1 MNFRKTTLRCFPHRC
16 ATVQVCQGSTPEP
29 PSPGYAA
36 HSTPKNVVNDR
47 TPLSEILQ
55 GVFENYQVEL
65 PGKIERKNKLS
76 FVVSDEELERIN
88 AARGGMK
95 LSEYIRS
102 VLFKQRL
109 TIPRASVPAIN
120 RETLVQLNRIG
131 GLLNQQTKALNIAKV
146 QNSFN
151 GITLEYIQ
159 HCLDKLSELERDL
172 KQLGH
177 VIVLLNA
184 GIRNEDDRENF

>member
-1 MNFRKTTLRCFPHRC
+1 
-16 ATVQVCQGSTPEP
+16 
-29 PSPGYAA
+29 
-36 HSTPKNVVNDR
+36 VNDR

-88 AARGGMK
+88 VARGGMK

-184 GIRNEDDRENF
+184 GIRSEDDWENL